1 MELAGSIAWIAGG
14 ASGLG
19 AATAREFA
27 EAGARAVIL
36 DRNAPAGASLAAE
49 LCEGARFIPADL
61 TDPASAEAAAQATH
75 ATFNGV
81 HVLVNCAGIATAQ
94 RVLGKDGL
102 MPLNDFTRVIDINLT
117 ATFNLIR
124 LALPHL
130 FANEPSAD
138 GERGIIINTASIAA
152 YDGQIGQAAYAASKA
167 AVAGLTL
174 PLAREFARQGVRV
187 IAIAPG
193 PFETPLL
200 AGLPEAARQSL
211 AAAIPFPQRLGQPPE
226 FARLVRFIVENAYL
240 NGEVIRLDGALRMG
254 PK

>member
-1 MELAGSIAWIAGG
+1 MDIAGKTAWISGG

-19 AATAREFA
+19 AATARAMA
-27 EAGARAVIL
+27 EAGARVVIL
-36 DRNAPAGASLAAE
+36 DRNAAAGAGLAAE
-49 LCEGARFIPADL
+49 LGECARFIAADL
-61 TDPASAEAAAQATH
+61 TDPDDAEAAARAAH
-75 ATFNGV
+75 AAFGGV
-81 HVLVNCAGIATAQ
+81 QILVNCAGIATAQ
-94 RVLGKDGL
+94 RVFGKSGL
-102 MPLNDFTRVIDINLT
+102 MPLSDFTRVIDINLT

-130 FANEPSAD
+130 YANEPNGE
-138 GERGIIINTASIAA
+138 GERGVILNTASVAA

-174 PLAREFARQGVRV
+174 PLAREFAHQGIRV
-187 IAIAPG
+187 VAIAPG

-211 AAAIPFPQRLGQPPE
+211 AAAIPFPQRLGRPAE
-226 FARLVRFIVENAYL
+226 FARLARFLVENSYL

-254 PK
+254 PR